1 MNQFDFD
8 SLLFTQCDPE
18 ENAGTR
24 NSALLQLVKYLEATG
39 YHFVTPT
46 PVTHGH
52 VLKRA
57 RAACAVTIRDA
68 LGWSM
73 PFLAGTIDPEVER
86 LLQAAD
92 VLEQT
97 AEGVRSTLRL
107 SALHGHLFLH
117 SAFPTVDDDAVFL
130 GPDSYRF
137 ADLLERELTAK
148 PLRSAARIVDLGTGA
163 GVGAIVAGKLCQDA
177 ELWGTDINPE
187 ALKIAEI
194 NARAAGLS
202 IRFQEGREFA
212 GLDGQFDLVLA
223 NPPYIIDA
231 GKRAYR
237 DGGGMHGGEV
247 ALDMTRA
254 TLPRLKPGGRL
265 ILYTGSAIVQGT
277 DNLQVA
283 LNSTARHYGCE
294 LTYREID
301 PDVFGEELERPGYED
316 VERIAVVSAVFSRP
330 LDG

>member
-8 SLLFTQCDPE
+8 SLLFPQCGPE
-18 ENAGTR
+18 DTAGTR
-24 NSALLQLVKYLEATG
+24 NSALLQLVKYLAATG
-39 YHFVTPT
+39 YDFVTPT
-46 PVTHGH
+46 PATHGR
-52 VLKRA
+52 VVKRA
-57 RAACAVTIRDA
+57 RAACAVTIRDV

-92 VLEQT
+92 MLEQT
-97 AEGVRSTLRL
+97 GQGLRSTLRV

-117 SAFPTVDDDAVFL
+117 SAFPTEDDDAVFL

-137 ADLLERELTAK
+137 ADLIERELIAQ
-148 PLRSAARIVDLGTGA
+148 PSRSAARIVDLGTGT
-163 GVGAIVAGKLCQDA
+163 GVGAIVAGELCRDA

-187 ALKIAEI
+187 ALKIADV
-194 NARAAGLS
+194 NARAAGLP
-202 IRFQEGREFA
+202 IGFQEGRDFA

-247 ALDMTRA
+247 ALDMARA
-254 TLPRLKPGGRL
+254 ALPRLNPRGRL
-265 ILYTGSAIVQGT
+265 ILYTGSAIVQGM

-283 LNSTARHYGCE
+283 LKATARQYGCE
-294 LTYREID
+294 LSYREID

-316 VERIAVVSAVFSRP
+316 VDRIAVISAVFSLP
-330 LDG
+330 SDV